1 MNTLSYRTKSV
12 SSLEMQGQRKWYVIN
27 AENIVVGRLCAQ
39 IAGILMGKNK
49 PSFTPHDD
57 TGDYVIVINADKVRF
72 TGKKW
77 AQKEYKNYSLHPGG
91 LKLTTAEEML
101 EKDARRIIERG
112 VKGMLPKTKLG
123 RQMYK
128 KLFVYAEA
136 EHPHAAQQ
144 PQLLETK

>member
-12 SSLEMQGQRKWYVIN
+12 SSLEMQGNRKWYVID
-27 AENIVVGRLCAQ
+27 AENQVVGRLCTQ
-39 IAGILMGKNK
+39 IAAILMGKNK

-57 TGDYVIVINADKVRF
+57 TGDYVIVINAEKVRF
-72 TGKKW
+72 TGKKM

-101 EKDARRIIERG
+101 EKHPIRIIERG

-123 RQMYK
+123 RQTYK
-128 KLFVYAEA
+128 KLFVYDGPD
-136 EHPHAAQQ
+136 HPHAAQK
-144 PQLLETK
+144 PEIFK